1 MKDTNPG
8 APRPAGSTGP
18 QKTQPPKTGP
28 SGVFKTSKSVAAVGA
43 SAVRKGGTSKPA
55 AKGALT
61 TGKMAAKPAS
71 SANIPTAEN
80 IERRSEM
87 RTTGLSLAIK
97 YTIFTALVTLIAILL
112 LVFMAQSS
120 VQQEMDTEINKAGIR
135 LIKSLSII
143 DIDYWEKKSQDVE
156 SKGESANPLVS
167 LDVASTANEKVAAKE
182 PTILNV
188 AITKGREGYYLLSM
202 RGKGKKIGLKNAK
215 PIIITSED
223 IDITEGLYEESK
235 SGIEIRTRMFKKTI
249 YDKDGLFKGTLYLF
263 LSAKEIDEALNR
275 VIVAFLF
282 PALLTVLFA
291 AALGFFMASQVTKP
305 VKSLVEDM
313 RVVSG
318 GNLEH
323 QSSVKT
329 SDEVG
334 VLAKV
339 FNQMTVSLQSA
350 HQKELET
357 KALERELNI
366 AREIQYNLL
375 PKEIPVVPDYD
386 IGAHYKPCYEVSGD
400 YYDLIQMDSDNIG
413 VVVADVSGKG
423 IPASM
428 IMTMARSLIRMESE
442 RNLSPGG
449 ILSKVN
455 KILAKDIRR
464 GMFVTAMYYVLN
476 TKTGIV
482 TVASA
487 GHNPLLVWRNNEKR
501 HELVNPNG
509 IALGF
514 DRGPVFDR
522 TIKEQTINLNLY
534 DRIVSYTDGVT
545 ESMNG
550 DNEEFGGER
559 FYQLAG
565 QMHNYSSSRFIEG
578 VINTLEEFKGPAP
591 QHDDITIVA
600 IKRII

>member
-8 APRPAGSTGP
+8 SQSGSRPGGATGP
-18 QKTQPPKTGP
+18 QKAQLPKTGQ
-28 SGVFKTSKSVAAVGA
+28 SGILKTSRTVAVAGA
-43 SAVRKGGTSKPA
+43 SAARKPGTGKPA
-55 AKGALT
+55 
-61 TGKMAAKPAS
+61 TGKGILTSGKIAAKPAS
-71 SANIPTAEN
+71 AVNVPTAESV
-80 IERRSEM
+80 ERTAEM
-87 RTTGLSLAIK
+87 RPTGLSLAIK
-97 YTIFTALVTLIAILL
+97 YTIFTALVTIFAIFL

-120 VQQEMDTEINKAGIR
+120 VQKEVDTEINKAGIR
-135 LIKSLSII
+135 LVKSLSAI
-143 DIDYWEKKSQDVE
+143 DIDYWEKKSQGTENPLEYFDI
-156 SKGESANPLVS
+156 SSDKGEKMGV
-167 LDVASTANEKVAAKE
+167 KE
-182 PTILNV
+182 PTILNLV
-188 AITKGREGYYLLSM
+188 ILKGREGYKLLSM
-202 RGKGKKIGLKNAK
+202 RGKGEISMRNMKD
-215 PIIITSED
+215 IIVTSDD
-223 IDITEGLYEESK
+223 IDIKEGLYKESR
-235 SGIEIRTRMFKKTI
+235 SDIEIRTRLFKKSI
-249 YDKDGLFKGTLYLF
+249 YEKDGLFKGTIYLF

-275 VIVAFLF
+275 VIGAFLL
-282 PALLTVLFA
+282 PALLTVLIA
-291 AALGFFMASQVTKP
+291 AALGFFMAGQITKP

-313 RVVSG
+313 REVSG

-323 QSSVKT
+323 QSTVKT
-329 SDEVG
+329 NDEVG

-339 FNQMTVSLQSA
+339 FNHMTKSLQFA

-442 RNLSPGG
+442 RNLSPAS

-476 TKTGIV
+476 TKTGTV

-487 GHNPLLVWRNNEKR
+487 GHNPLVVWRHSEQR
-501 HELVNPNG
+501 HELINPNG

-534 DRIVSYTDGVT
+534 DRIVSYTDGIT

-550 DNEEFGGER
+550 SDEEFGGER
-559 FYQLAG
+559 FYSLAG
-565 QMHNYSSSRFIEG
+565 QLYNYSSSRFIEA

-591 QHDDITIVA
+591 QHDDITIVS